1 MAALRFA
8 RYSSPQH
15 RGLQYRNDGNLNIR
29 QAYEENLRSHS
40 HVRDPAQEHVV
51 GLLAN
56 LQEELESAAPV
67 SRNLID
73 RLLGRPARQPG
84 IRGLYLWGGV
94 GRGKTLLMDLF
105 FQTLDVKAKRRNH
118 FHRLMQEVHERLA
131 GLKDLEDPLDRV
143 AADIA
148 DETRVL
154 CFDEFFVSDI
164 GDAMILGRLLQ
175 SLFERGVTLVTTSNS
190 PPSEL
195 YHDGLQRQRFLPA
208 IAALEQNTLVHHLGG
223 DTDYRLRLLEQAGTY
238 LLAGDPHTPAKIER
252 FFAEAASSAPELNR
266 VLRMHG
272 RQLIARQCGKSVV
285 WFDFDEICDGPR
297 SQADYIDIARWYQSV
312 IVTGVPQLGVELENQ
327 ARRFIALVDEF
338 YDRRVKLIVSA
349 DVDLEALYT
358 GKRLRF
364 EFERTVSRL
373 IEMQSSEYL
382 HQPHLA

>member
-1 MAALRFA
+1 M
-8 RYSSPQH
+8 
-15 RGLQYRNDGNLNIR
+15 NIR

-195 YHDGLQRQRFLPA
+195 YHD
-208 IAALEQNTLVHHLGG
+208 
-223 DTDYRLRLLEQAGTY
+223 TDYRLRLLEQAGTY

-349 DVDLEALYT
+349 DLDLEALYT